1 MFEIVFLIIFLGSV
15 VSVIQKRSVLRIV
28 ILILYS
34 GSLVSFYRPV
44 CVLLSQDTLK
54 GFNMP
59 IEQRI
64 HERDSYYL
72 RIWQQR
78 NGQWYQCKT
87 YISRLFF
94 F

>member
-28 ILILYS
+28 IFILYS

>member
-1 MFEIVFLIIFLGSV
+1 MIEIVFLIIFLGLV
-15 VSVIQKRSVLRIV
+15 VSVIRKRSILRIV
-28 ILILYS
+28 ILVLYT
-34 GSLVSFYRPV
+34 GLLVLFYRPV

-54 GFNMP
+54 GFNVP
-59 IEQRI
+59 IQQRI